1 MHYILTGI
9 YEIYIG
15 SIAPV
20 LLHQCYKI
28 YQKDILIYTLL
39 FANFNLG
46 VLNNFSFII
55 LLKKNANLLSYVQHW
70 QNFLR
75 VII

>member
-1 MHYILTGI
+1 MITTSEVQYKQTIYMHYILTGI

-39 FANFNLG
+39 FVNFNLG
-46 VLNNFSFII
+46 VLNNFPFI
-55 LLKKNANLLSYVQHW
+55 LL
-70 QNFLR
+70 
-75 VII
+75 

>member
-46 VLNNFSFII
+46 VLDNFSFI
-55 LLKKNANLLSYVQHW
+55 LLYKKRMLIYCRM
-70 QNFLR
+70 FK
-75 VII
+75 IGKIF

>member
-46 VLNNFSFII
+46 VLNNFSFI
-55 LLKKNANLLSYVQHW
+55 LL
-70 QNFLR
+70 
-75 VII
+75 